1 MLEKA
6 VRDNYYLALK
16 AVLKAND
23 KINNKTENK
32 EEEITW
38 KTKIKTLTLS
48 LLKL

>member
-32 EEEITW
+32 EEITW

>member
-6 VRDNYYLALK
+6 INDNYYLALK
-16 AVLKAND
+16 AVLNANN

-32 EEEITW
+32 EENTW
-38 KTKIKTLTLS
+38 KNKIKTLALS

>member
-6 VRDNYYLALK
+6 VNDNYYFALK

-32 EEEITW
+32 EEITW
-38 KTKIKTLTLS
+38 KTKIKTLALS